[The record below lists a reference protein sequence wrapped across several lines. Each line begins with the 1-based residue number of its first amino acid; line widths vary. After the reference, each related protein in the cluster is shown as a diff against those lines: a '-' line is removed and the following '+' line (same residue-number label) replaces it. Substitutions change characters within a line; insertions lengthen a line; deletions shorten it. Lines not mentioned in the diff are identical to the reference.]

1 MVRKQSKKRV
11 ASRRASILM
20 VGMATTVV
28 SWCGVSSSVVDASAS
43 STPTVNWWGW
53 TPVTGLAALDI
64 AAFNKV
70 YPNIKVVYK
79 NFPDANY
86 TAALRPAL
94 LSGVGPDVF
103 DVATGGQVGA
113 FSEFVPYAVNLTPAM
128 EKLRGMNWAKG
139 MYAPGIADFSLDG
152 QLRVVPVG
160 RVAAGFMWINLGLF
174 NKYKLTPPTTLAQWV
189 SVCKTFRANGVGSCF
204 REGVG
209 SPGFD
214 VDTIHS
220 IVNSVDPGA
229 FNEALSGTIKWT
241 SPAIVKGLALFKEL
255 STDGILDPGAD
266 GFEQYPDVNNAFLA
280 GKVPMVQMGTWYQ
293 QNTEVS
299 YLRANVEGAGAS
311 ASAKLPTFVP
321 IPFPNVGG
329 HSVALFG
336 DPDYGFAVSTNSKVK
351 SAATTFALWL
361 SSTKPGQLRV
371 ADNFDEYPVLTTL
384 SPDFSA
390 LPLVDSSLQA
400 PDLYKLSALVNQ
412 VTETRNAQITSVMD
426 TAIITADQ
434 SVIDG
439 QATPAKAAA
448 TLQQTQ
454 ATSPYVK

>member
-1 MVRKQSKKRV
+1 MVRKLSKKQPAHRL
-11 ASRRASILM
+11 SSIVM
-20 VGMATTVV
+20 VGVATTVV
-28 SWCGVSSSVVDASAS
+28 GWCGVSSSVAEASPAS
-43 STPTVNWWGW
+43 VTVQWWGW
-53 TPVTGLAALDI
+53 TPVTGLAQLDI
-64 AAFNKV
+64 AAFNKQ

-113 FSEFVPYAVNLTPAM
+113 FSEFVPYATNLTPAM
-128 EKLRGMNWAKG
+128 VKLRGSDWMKG

-152 QLRVVPVG
+152 QLRVAPVG
-160 RVAAGFMWINLGLF
+160 RVAAGFLWINLGLF

-189 SVCKTFRANGVGSCF
+189 SVCKTFRANGLGCF

-229 FNEALSGTIKWT
+229 FNEALVGKIKWT
-241 SPAIVKGLALFKEL
+241 DPAIVKGLGVFKEL
-255 STDGILDPGAD
+255 STDGILDAGAD
-266 GFEQYPDVNNAFLA
+266 GLEQYPDVNNAFLA

-299 YLRANVEGAGAS
+299 YLRANVEGAGVS

-361 SSTKPGQLRV
+361 SSTKAGQLRV
-371 ADNFDEYPVLTTL
+371 ADNFDEYPVLTSL
-384 SPDFSA
+384 SAEFSA
-390 LPLVDSSLQA
+390 LPLVDPSLQA
-400 PDLYKLSALVNQ
+400 PDLYKLAALVNT
-412 VTETRNAQITSVMD
+412 VTQTRNAQITSLMD

-439 QATPAKAAA
+439 QATPARAAA
-448 TLQQTQ
+448 TLQQAQ
-454 ATSPYVK
+454 GQSPYPK

>member
-1 MVRKQSKKRV
+1 
-11 ASRRASILM
+11 
-20 VGMATTVV
+20 
-28 SWCGVSSSVVDASAS
+28 
-43 STPTVNWWGW
+43 
-53 TPVTGLAALDI
+53 
-64 AAFNKV
+64 
-70 YPNIKVVYK
+70 
-79 NFPDANY
+79 
-86 TAALRPAL
+86 
-94 LSGVGPDVF
+94 
-103 DVATGGQVGA
+103 
-113 FSEFVPYAVNLTPAM
+113 
-128 EKLRGMNWAKG
+128 
-139 MYAPGIADFSLDG
+139 
-152 QLRVVPVG
+152 
-160 RVAAGFMWINLGLF
+160 
-174 NKYKLTPPTTLAQWV
+174 
-189 SVCKTFRANGVGSCF
+189 
-204 REGVG
+204 
-209 SPGFD
+209 
-214 VDTIHS
+214 
-220 IVNSVDPGA
+220 
-229 FNEALSGTIKWT
+229 
-241 SPAIVKGLALFKEL
+241 
-255 STDGILDPGAD
+255 
-266 GFEQYPDVNNAFLA
+266 
-280 GKVPMVQMGTWYQ
+280 MVQMGTWYQ

-361 SSTKPGQLRV
+361 SSTKAGQLRV

-390 LPLVDSSLQA
+390 LPLVVPSLQA
-400 PDLYKLSALVNQ
+400 PDLYKLAALVNQ

-439 QATPAKAAA
+439 QATPAQAAA